1 MEQGEALARVL
12 QASGFF
18 EVSDAFAEA
27 LVRAGAEVWVAAAGG
42 GWVGAAPG
50 PPEGARLFALAGQ
63 PYLAASLSAG
73 FEGRLDGLP
82 LALWERLLSGA
93 WAETEAGFLDGLL
106 TQLGRAG
113 RPEALAER
121 ALRDLQ
127 SVLRVES
134 AGLFFWRQGR
144 FVLSTFT
151 GGLSPASSRRLRDGL
166 APGEGVL
173 WRVFEGGG
181 PVFVTDYP
189 GEPGALPFEDADAT
203 RSLALVPVGRG
214 RRPRIVLAVRERRL
228 RWWTVVDE
236 RLLRLAARLLTEAFD
251 RMALAERLATFLRL
265 GALLP
270 EVEEGEFYHQVLK
283 AAVELVPGAEA
294 GSLLVK
300 EGQRYRYRAAVGY
313 DLAGL
318 AGVEFDEAAMRDWGG
333 PAWEQGAPRV
343 ISRRDRPL
351 EEVSYKTAPRSAM
364 DRYGRVRELAA
375 VLTLP
380 IRHKGATLAALNL
393 DAFSDPLAFDDAS
406 LEVAR
411 GFAVEVAAM
420 LHEAELRRSL
430 EQAAL
435 TDPLTGLSNR
445 RAFDREL
452 KRVLARSDRE
462 GRPFALAVMDLAGF
476 KRVNDR
482 FGHAGGDQALYVVA
496 QAMAAAL
503 RSSDRLFRWGGDE
516 FALILPGAGP
526 EEAEGVARRIEAA
539 VAGVCLED
547 LCLGVHLG
555 LAFYPRDGRD
565 AFGLLQ
571 IADRRMYRA
580 KAADAG
586 PEGGSPG
593 VY

>member
-1 MEQGEALARVL
+1 MEQGALARVL
-12 QASGFF
+12 KASGFF
-18 EVSDAFAEA
+18 EVSDALAEA
-27 LVRAGAEVWVAAAGG
+27 LRRAGAGVWLAAAGG
-42 GWVGAAPG
+42 GWVGVAPG
-50 PPEGARLFALAGQ
+50 PPEDAWVLSLAGQ
-63 PYLAASLSAG
+63 PYLAAALPSG
-73 FEGRLDGLP
+73 FEGRLGGLP

-93 WAETEAGFLDGLL
+93 WAETEAGFLDELL
-106 TQLGRAG
+106 VHLGRAG
-113 RPEALAER
+113 GTEELAEGALR
-121 ALRDLQ
+121 ALQ
-127 SVLRVES
+127 SALGAES
-134 AGLFFWRQGR
+134 VGLFFWRQGR
-144 FVLSTFT
+144 FVLSAFA
-151 GGLSPASSRRLRDGL
+151 GDLSPAGRARLRGGL
-166 APGEGVL
+166 APGEGLL
-173 WRVFEGGG
+173 WRVFERGE

-189 GEPGALPFEDADAT
+189 GEPGALSGEEADAT

-214 RRPRIVLAVRERRL
+214 RRPRIVLAVRERRPH
-228 RWWTVVDE
+228 RWTAVEE
-236 RLLRLAARLLTEAFD
+236 RLLRLASRLLTEAFD
-251 RMALAERLATFLRL
+251 RLALAERLATFLRL

-270 EVEEGEFYHQVLK
+270 EVEESEFYHQVLK

-300 EGQRYRYRAAVGY
+300 EGRRYRYRAAVGY
-313 DLAGL
+313 DLGGL
-318 AGVEFDEAAMRDWGG
+318 VGVEFDEAAMRDWGG
-333 PAWEQGAPRV
+333 PAWDRGEPRV
-343 ISRRDRPL
+343 ISRRERPL
-351 EEVSYKTAPRSAM
+351 EEVSYKTAPRSTM

-380 IRHKGATLAALNL
+380 IRHKGSTLAALNL

-452 KRVLARSDRE
+452 KRVLARADRE
-462 GRPFALAVMDLAGF
+462 GKPFALAVMDLAGF

-496 QAMAAAL
+496 QAMGAAL

-526 EEAEGVARRIEAA
+526 EEAEGVASRIKAA
-539 VAGVCLED
+539 VASVCLED

-565 AFGLLQ
+565 ASRLLQ
-571 IADRRMYRA
+571 VADRRMYLA
-580 KAADAG
+580 KAADAD
-586 PEGGSPG
+586 PNGGVSG